1 MSAALAHEITQPLG
15 AIENYA
21 LAARR
26 RAGGPAPDLPKVVD
40 LLDRIVAQSARA
52 GDVVTRLRGM
62 VKRHELQLAD
72 IDLERIATA
81 CIDLLRGE
89 CEQHDLHIELQR
101 PGALPRLVADEVHV
115 QQVLLNLLRNAID
128 AMQAAP
134 PGAPRRI
141 DVSIARA
148 APEWVSVQVADH
160 GAGIAEA
167 ELEQVFEAFHSTKPL
182 GLGVGLAICRRLIE
196 AHGGTLRAAQNP
208 AGGAL
213 FEFTLPLA
221 SAESA

>member
-1 MSAALAHEITQPLG
+1 
-15 AIENYA
+15 
-21 LAARR
+21 
-26 RAGGPAPDLPKVVD
+26 
-40 LLDRIVAQSARA
+40 
-52 GDVVTRLRGM
+52 
-62 VKRHELQLAD
+62 
-72 IDLERIATA
+72 
-81 CIDLLRGE
+81 
-89 CEQHDLHIELQR
+89 
-101 PGALPRLVADEVHV
+101 
-115 QQVLLNLLRNAID
+115 VLLNLLRNAIE

-141 DVSIARA
+141 EVSIARV
-148 APEWVSVQVADH
+148 APEWMSVQVADH
-160 GAGIAEA
+160 GPGIAEA

-221 SAESA
+221 PAERG